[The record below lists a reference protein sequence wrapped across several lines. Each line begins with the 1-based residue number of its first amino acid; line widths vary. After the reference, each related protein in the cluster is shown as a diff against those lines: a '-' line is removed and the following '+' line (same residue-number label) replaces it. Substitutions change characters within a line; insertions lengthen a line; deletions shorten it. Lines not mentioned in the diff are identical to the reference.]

1 MSLIKFVR
9 NYNDLSTDNGF
20 QFEFFCDRVAINEAK
35 EKTTLGSESKG

>member
-20 QFEFFCDRVAINEAK
+20 QFESFCDHC
-35 EKTTLGSESKG
+35 SHQ